1 MYDGVGKDTFSKG
14 LECLA
19 RRGYMILYGGA
30 SGPVPP
36 VDPSVLVEKGSLYLH
51 RPKLADFTAT
61 RQELTARSDELL
73 GWVQSGKVR
82 VTIAATFPLAE
93 AAAAHRLIVSRKAAG
108 KILLIP

>member
-1 MYDGVGKDTFSKG
+1 MFISD
-14 LECLA
+14 L
-19 RRGYMILYGGA
+19 
-30 SGPVPP
+30 VPP
-36 VDPSVLVEKGSLYLH
+36 VDPSVPVENGSLHLH
-51 RPKLADFTAT
+51 RPKLADLTAT
-61 RQELTARSDELL
+61 RQELTAPSDELL